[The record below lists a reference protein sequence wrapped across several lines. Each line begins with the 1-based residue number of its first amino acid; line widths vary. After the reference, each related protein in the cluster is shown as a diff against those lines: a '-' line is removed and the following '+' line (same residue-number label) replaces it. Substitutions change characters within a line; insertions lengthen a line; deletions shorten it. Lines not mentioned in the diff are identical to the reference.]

1 MKTMLIAIN
10 SKYIHPNL
18 AVRYLKANTHYPVDV
33 FEYTIKDTQEKIIE
47 DIMTYQAHLIG
58 FSVYIWNI
66 EIIKAL
72 LKKIRALSPK
82 TKLLLGGPEVS
93 YVNEGFFK
101 DDLADYIIVNEGE
114 ESFNLLLEALHQEDN
129 LKNIPNLIYKEKDLI
144 IKNKIKIIKN
154 LDNLNNP
161 YFILDHDDYQ
171 HKIQY
176 LELSRGCPYQC
187 AYCLASLEKG
197 LRFFSLDHVKE
208 ILDSLI
214 KRGGKTFK
222 FLDRSFNAN
231 PKLAQEF
238 LEYIISRN
246 DKNIVYQFEINGD
259 VLKKPFI
266 EFLVN
271 KAPKNLI
278 RFELGI
284 QSTNDQVNQ
293 EVNRYQDTQKLIA
306 NIQELKKS
314 NVTLHLDLIAGL
326 PYEDLNSFKNTFNT
340 IYQLFPDELQL
351 GFLKILKGTSIY
363 YKTKEH
369 QINYQQVAPYEII
382 DSKYIDQASLE
393 IIHQVETM
401 LNIYWNKGFLN
412 KSIKFLTKDMD
423 AFDFYLQMYDFFKKK
438 NYSTLRYHFKD
449 LFIYLIEFL
458 KVNQLFTNQ
467 IESYL
472 KYDFLNHYPIKPQ
485 IYWEHLDNKND
496 ILRSF
501 HQKHP
506 EFKIDDLYKYA
517 LVTDY
522 LDGYLIVLYHPK
534 HKDIIEYKN
543 D

>member
-1 MKTMLIAIN
+1 MLIAIN

-18 AVRYLKANTHYPVDV
+18 AVRYLKANTRYPVDI
-33 FEYTIKDTQEKIIE
+33 FEYTIKDTQEKIIQ
-47 DIMTYQAHLIG
+47 DIMSYQADIIG

-66 EIIKAL
+66 EIIKSL
-72 LKKIRALSPK
+72 LKKIRELSPK

-93 YVNEGFFK
+93 YIYEDFFIE
-101 DDLADYIIVNEGE
+101 DLTDYIIVNEGE
-114 ESFNLLLEALHQEDN
+114 ESFDLLLKTLHQEA
-129 LKNIPNLIYKEKDLI
+129 NIKDVPNLIYKDKDLI
-144 IKNKIKIIKN
+144 IKNKIKTIKN
-154 LDNLNNP
+154 LDQLNNP
-161 YFILDHDDYQ
+161 YFVLDNEDHQ

-197 LRFFSLDHVKE
+197 LRFFSLDHVKK

-214 KRGGKTFK
+214 NQGAKTFK

-238 LEYIISRN
+238 LEYIISRK

-293 EVNRYQDTQKLIA
+293 EVNRYQDTEKLIE
-306 NIQELKKS
+306 NIRELKKS

-326 PYEDLNSFKNTFNT
+326 PYENLNSFKNTFNT

-369 QINYQQVAPYEII
+369 QINYQKVAPYEII
-382 DSKYIDQASLE
+382 DSKYIDQSSLN

-412 KSIKFLTKDMD
+412 KSIKYLTKDIN
-423 AFDFYLQMYDFFKKK
+423 AFDFYYNLYQFFQK
-438 NYSTLRYHFKD
+438 NQYPTLKYHFQD

-458 KVNQLFTNQ
+458 KDRNQFTKQ

-472 KYDFLNHYPIKPQ
+472 KYDFLKHHPIKPQ
-485 IYWEHLDNKND
+485 IYWEHLTNKND

-506 EFKIDDLYKYA
+506 EFKIDVLYKYA

-522 LDGYLIVLYHPK
+522 LDGYLIVIYHPK
-534 HKDIIEYKN
+534 HKSMIEYKN